1 MPGFLLGPTSGYVD
15 RMKGKG
21 MCSSGFVT
29 QIGSSAAL
37 SAGGGNIFSQ
47 LSAAGVGNG
56 ADATDDTLMSCILPA
71 RLFDIPGRCV
81 TVQAFGTTLGGAVVK
96 TVQFKF
102 GAAALQ
108 SIIVEPSGGTGAG
121 SWQMFVQIFKVANN
135 VQALLWQADAS
146 GTPTTVLATS
156 GGRGLLNTAGAEV
169 DTAAIPLV
177 VTGKGPSTAGQVLCN
192 GLIVDGYN

>member
-1 MPGFLLGPTSGYVD
+1 MPGKLVGPTSGYVD

-21 MCSSGFVT
+21 MCSSSFLQ
-29 QIGSSAAL
+29 QIGGSSAL
-37 SAGGGNIFSQ
+37 SAGGGNVFSQ

-71 RLFDIPGRCV
+71 NLFDIPGRCV
-81 TVQAFGTTLGGAVVK
+81 FVQAWGTTLGGAVVK

-108 SIIVEPSGGTGAG
+108 SVIVEPSGGTGAG
-121 SWQMFVQIFKVANN
+121 SWQFYAQIYKVSAN
-135 VQALLWQADAS
+135 VQSLLYQADAS
-146 GTPTTVLATS
+146 GAPTTVLGISA
-156 GGRGLLNTAGAEV
+156 GRGLLNVAGAEV

-177 VTGKGPSTAGQVLCN
+177 ITGKGPSTAGQVLCN
-192 GLIVDGYN
+192 GLVVDAYN